1 MLIGWSRGGNA
12 IGQQHA
18 FLIAGDAAAHIAND
32 VCDFRY
38 RAHLRAVPPGTR
50 QPATVNPTLETQ
62 ILVDCGII
70 EIMVSG
76 AATPIPAGSFVRV
89 PPGAIFAWHNA
100 GPAPASLLIHTVTPG
115 QICPT
120 MSIPPADDRNA
131 PPK

>member
-1 MLIGWSRGGNA
+1 MGEEP

-38 RAHLRAVPPGTR
+38 RARQRTVPPGTR
-50 QPATVNPTLETQ
+50 EPVTANLTLETQ

-70 EIMVSG
+70 EIMVGG

-89 PPGAIFAWHNA
+89 APGAVFAWHNA
-100 GPAPASLLIHTVTPG
+100 GPDTASLLIHTVTPG
-115 QICPT
+115 QICPAMT
-120 MSIPPADDRNA
+120 IRSADD
-131 PPK
+131 